1 MTINKFQGKTESE
14 AVEKARKEMGEDV
27 VIMNVREVKSRGF
40 LAGIRGTT
48 YEVTAAIE
56 EKEQY
61 RDPIPALRRPL
72 KMHDNI
78 SLSAD
83 EPISFPVQKPAATER
98 PSLTGIIPEKNEP
111 EEKPHSVITPFP
123 DERTVRKEPAAPAK
137 STGDDDLKERL
148 VNLQTL
154 LEQKLPQEKKREIQE
169 EQPDADTEMSSASQT
184 DEFRFLKM
192 VYGTLLDNEVD
203 ERYVNEIMDDV
214 EKIARRGNG
223 VDLILSNIYQKMILK
238 FGTPKT
244 IELTGKKPKVV
255 FFIGPT
261 GVGKTTT
268 IAKIASKLKVD
279 QGKKIAFLTAD
290 TYRIAAAEQL
300 RTYANILDTPLTI
313 LYTAEELGGA
323 VERMKGYDVIL
334 VDTAGFSHKSD
345 AQREDTRHL
354 IESLDPQIPRE
365 VFLVLSATTKYRDLL
380 EIVDI
385 YRGVSEYKLIFTKLD
400 ETSTY
405 GNLLN
410 VKLYSGADI
419 SYITNGQNV
428 PDDME
433 VFNTQRIVKQLLG
446 GK

>member
-14 AVEKARKEMGEDV
+14 AVEKARKEMGQHA
-27 VIMNVREVKSRGF
+27 VIMNVREIKPRGF
-40 LAGIRGTT
+40 LSGLKGST

-61 RDPIPALRRPL
+61 RDPIPALKAPL

-78 SLSAD
+78 NLAAD
-83 EPISFPVQKPAATER
+83 ERIDLPITPQPAVQQPQPVPQAQKPT
-98 PSLTGIIPEKNEP
+98 S
-111 EEKPHSVITPFP
+111 ITPFP
-123 DERTVRKEPAAPAK
+123 NERVQAKTAGIREPQG
-137 STGDDDLKERL
+137 SDDNITDRIA
-148 VNLQTL
+148 NLQKF
-154 LEQKLPQEKKREIQE
+154 LEEKLPQTEKAKEAQPE
-169 EQPDADTEMSSASQT
+169 EPIDAT
-184 DEFRFLKM
+184 DRKNRQSEEFRFLKT
-192 VYGTLLDNEVD
+192 VYGILLDNEVD
-203 ERYVNEIMDDV
+203 EKYVNEIMDDV
-214 EKIARRGNG
+214 EKIARHGNG

-268 IAKIASKLKVD
+268 IAKIASSLKVE

-313 LYTAEELGGA
+313 VYSPEEMNA
-323 VERMKGYDVIL
+323 AIERVKAYDLVL
-334 VDTAGFSHKSD
+334 VDTAGFSHRND
-345 AQREDTRHL
+345 AQREDTRSL
-354 IESLDPQIPRE
+354 IESLDPKYERE
-365 VFLVLSATTKYRDLL
+365 IFLVLSATTKYKDLL
-380 EIVDI
+380 EIADI
-385 YRGVSEYKLIFTKLD
+385 YHEVAEYKLIFTKLD
-400 ETSTY
+400 ETTTY

-419 SYITNGQNV
+419 SYVTNGQNV
-428 PDDME
+428 PDDIE

-446 GK
+446 GR